1 MRRMKIRFRRHEH
14 WFAEWWSM
22 VFLSFI
28 GFYGLCAPE
37 GELLRSAYLHGF
49 LHVLPDGIWQC
60 LFIANAA
67 LQCVALYRESL
78 CLRAVSAFI
87 ATTLLIWGGLN
98 VLVYGARWYFA
109 LIAWGVFATIN
120 FCALSRILT
129 GIERKARGK
138 VL

>member
-1 MRRMKIRFRRHEH
+1 MN
-14 WFAEWWSM
+14 
-22 VFLSFI
+22 I
-28 GFYGLCAPE
+28 GLQNGGQWCFCH
-37 GELLRSAYLHGF
+37 LLAFMASVPPKANFCVVPYLHGF

-67 LQCVALYRESL
+67 LQCVALYRDSL

-87 ATTLLIWGGLN
+87 ATTLLIWGCLN